1 MDFDYTHSDC
11 DYRYVDLGY
20 RGLENGYSDI
30 SDMHITLPTEK
41 LNAECAIIE
50 TFFNLIIMMNL
61 KTRTLKQKLAMLVI
75 MCLLSMTDTWAQ
87 FSSSPDVEVKN
98 NSFYIDGKKF
108 FIKGIGYEIGAL
120 PGELPNERKFNPDQL
135 HFDIRRILSG
145 GFNTIRTWAAF
156 TEQELEVL
164 RQYDIKIIMGI
175 WIDPAG
181 DFSNTQFVDNA
192 KTIVNDVLSY
202 SKNYNN
208 IIGYLIM
215 NEPHP
220 TAVLGAGYQH
230 TVNLWTELVNIIH
243 SQHPNRPVS
252 IANTPN
258 GTYIHPHIFDFSAYN
273 VYIYNPVTV
282 NYLHG
287 YRNHID
293 YLQQLN
299 SSDHPLIITE
309 YGLSVSPTGPG
320 GWGYGGNSL
329 SEQESGDV
337 YMYKS
342 LVDGGAN
349 GACIFNYSDGWW
361 KADDEFVHSDL
372 PEEWFGLIEYS
383 SLSDKQGHERPVWKA
398 IRDFQSAIIAQPR
411 SEEIYIDKVPV
422 EIFFNDTIKKI
433 KVLLEDKL
441 IYQRD
446 MTDDYLL
453 DTLEIDYKDV
463 KDVRLVFN
471 CYDDKNNLIK
481 TEEKS
486 ILITATELTLPTLQ
500 LSVNS
505 NCWQTNQVN
514 VTYKVTKSTDFTVSP
529 TFDYVYYPHIGFDYG
544 QKFSSI
550 IGNQN
555 QVEISGRH
563 SISGNIDV
571 FTVGAAF
578 NIYYNGFQKRIFN
591 QMTISRHDLSTGV
604 EENTFVESSLAIR
617 ILGDPHSGS
626 LTLVSYAD
634 LQLSHVEV
642 VGING
647 QVIAAYRAESSRLE
661 LPVGTL
667 AKGLYLVRAYDMEGR
682 YTTCKMLLT

>member
-1 MDFDYTHSDC
+1 MC
-11 DYRYVDLGY
+11 DNR
-20 RGLENGYSDI
+20 NF
-30 SDMHITLPTEK
+30 
-41 LNAECAIIE
+41 
-50 TFFNLIIMMNL
+50 FFNLIIMMNL
-61 KTRTLKQKLAMLVI
+61 KTRILKQKLAMLVI

-98 NSFYIDGKKF
+98 NWFYIDGKKF

>member
-1 MDFDYTHSDC
+1 
-11 DYRYVDLGY
+11 
-20 RGLENGYSDI
+20 
-30 SDMHITLPTEK
+30 
-41 LNAECAIIE
+41 
-50 TFFNLIIMMNL
+50 MMNL

-591 QMTISRHDLSTGV
+591 QMTISRHDLNTGV

>member
-1 MDFDYTHSDC
+1 MC
-11 DYRYVDLGY
+11 DNR
-20 RGLENGYSDI
+20 NF
-30 SDMHITLPTEK
+30 
-41 LNAECAIIE
+41 
-50 TFFNLIIMMNL
+50 FFNLIIMMNL

-243 SQHPNRPVS
+243 SQHPNRSVS

-591 QMTISRHDLSTGV
+591 QMTISRHDLNTGV

>member
-1 MDFDYTHSDC
+1 
-11 DYRYVDLGY
+11 
-20 RGLENGYSDI
+20 
-30 SDMHITLPTEK
+30 
-41 LNAECAIIE
+41 
-50 TFFNLIIMMNL
+50 MNL

-383 SLSDKQGHERPVWKA
+383 SLSDKQGHERPAWKA

>member
-1 MDFDYTHSDC
+1 MC
-11 DYRYVDLGY
+11 DNR
-20 RGLENGYSDI
+20 NF
-30 SDMHITLPTEK
+30 
-41 LNAECAIIE
+41 
-50 TFFNLIIMMNL
+50 FFNLIIMMNL

-682 YTTCKMLLT
+682 YTTCKMSLT

>member
-1 MDFDYTHSDC
+1 
-11 DYRYVDLGY
+11 
-20 RGLENGYSDI
+20 
-30 SDMHITLPTEK
+30 
-41 LNAECAIIE
+41 
-50 TFFNLIIMMNL
+50 
-61 KTRTLKQKLAMLVI
+61 
-75 MCLLSMTDTWAQ
+75 
-87 FSSSPDVEVKN
+87 
-98 NSFYIDGKKF
+98 
-108 FIKGIGYEIGAL
+108 
-120 PGELPNERKFNPDQL
+120 
-135 HFDIRRILSG
+135 
-145 GFNTIRTWAAF
+145 
-156 TEQELEVL
+156 
-164 RQYDIKIIMGI
+164 
-175 WIDPAG
+175 
-181 DFSNTQFVDNA
+181 
-192 KTIVNDVLSY
+192 
-202 SKNYNN
+202 
-208 IIGYLIM
+208 M

-273 VYIYNPVTV
+273 VY

-329 SEQESGDV
+329 SEQESVDV

-453 DTLEIDYKDV
+453 DTLEINYKDV

-591 QMTISRHDLSTGV
+591 QMTISRHDLS
-604 EENTFVESSLAIR
+604 
-617 ILGDPHSGS
+617 
-626 LTLVSYAD
+626 
-634 LQLSHVEV
+634 HVEV

>member
-1 MDFDYTHSDC
+1 MC
-11 DYRYVDLGY
+11 DNR
-20 RGLENGYSDI
+20 NF
-30 SDMHITLPTEK
+30 
-41 LNAECAIIE
+41 
-50 TFFNLIIMMNL
+50 FFNLIIMMNL

-383 SLSDKQGHERPVWKA
+383 SL
-398 IRDFQSAIIAQPR
+398 
-411 SEEIYIDKVPV
+411 
-422 EIFFNDTIKKI
+422 
-433 KVLLEDKL
+433 
-441 IYQRD
+441 
-446 MTDDYLL
+446 
-453 DTLEIDYKDV
+453 
-463 KDVRLVFN
+463 
-471 CYDDKNNLIK
+471 
-481 TEEKS
+481 
-486 ILITATELTLPTLQ
+486 
-500 LSVNS
+500 
-505 NCWQTNQVN
+505 
-514 VTYKVTKSTDFTVSP
+514 
-529 TFDYVYYPHIGFDYG
+529 
-544 QKFSSI
+544 
-550 IGNQN
+550 
-555 QVEISGRH
+555 
-563 SISGNIDV
+563 
-571 FTVGAAF
+571 
-578 NIYYNGFQKRIFN
+578 
-591 QMTISRHDLSTGV
+591 
-604 EENTFVESSLAIR
+604 
-617 ILGDPHSGS
+617 
-626 LTLVSYAD
+626 
-634 LQLSHVEV
+634 
-642 VGING
+642 
-647 QVIAAYRAESSRLE
+647 
-661 LPVGTL
+661 
-667 AKGLYLVRAYDMEGR
+667 
-682 YTTCKMLLT
+682 

>member
-1 MDFDYTHSDC
+1 MC
-11 DYRYVDLGY
+11 DNR
-20 RGLENGYSDI
+20 NF
-30 SDMHITLPTEK
+30 
-41 LNAECAIIE
+41 
-50 TFFNLIIMMNL
+50 FFNLIIMMNL
-61 KTRTLKQKLAMLVI
+61 KTRILKQKLAMLVI

-453 DTLEIDYKDV
+453 DTLEINYKDV

-617 ILGDPHSGS
+617 FLGDPHSGS

>member
-1 MDFDYTHSDC
+1 
-11 DYRYVDLGY
+11 
-20 RGLENGYSDI
+20 
-30 SDMHITLPTEK
+30 
-41 LNAECAIIE
+41 
-50 TFFNLIIMMNL
+50 MNL

-591 QMTISRHDLSTGV
+591 QMTISRHDLNTGV

>member
-1 MDFDYTHSDC
+1 MC
-11 DYRYVDLGY
+11 DNR
-20 RGLENGYSDI
+20 NF
-30 SDMHITLPTEK
+30 
-41 LNAECAIIE
+41 
-50 TFFNLIIMMNL
+50 FFNLIIMMNL
-61 KTRTLKQKLAMLVI
+61 KTRILKQKLAMLVI

-604 EENTFVESSLAIR
+604 EENIFVESSLAIR

-667 AKGLYLVRAYDMEGR
+667 AKGLYLVRTYDMEGR